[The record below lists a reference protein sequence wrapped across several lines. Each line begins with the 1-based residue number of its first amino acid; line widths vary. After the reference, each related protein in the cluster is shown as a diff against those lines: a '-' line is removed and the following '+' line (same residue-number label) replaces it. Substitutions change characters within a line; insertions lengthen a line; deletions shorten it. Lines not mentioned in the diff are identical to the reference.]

1 MDVMAI
7 AADDLGFAN
16 GMRGYTVRLRTDY
29 RVALIAEFALG
40 GPFQYRIGC
49 MYAMTA
55 DACYVLG
62 LVNTRTP
69 VHLCTALMTLQAG
82 RILLFNRLT

>member
-1 MDVMAI
+1 MDVMAV
-7 AADDLGFAN
+7 AADDLGFAD
-16 GMRGYTVRLRTDY
+16 GVCGYPVRLRTDY
-29 RVALIAEFALG
+29 RVALITEFALG
-40 GPFQYRIGC
+40 GPLQNRIGRVH
-49 MYAMTA
+49 AMTA
-55 DACYVLG
+55 DARHVLG

>member
-1 MDVMAI
+1 MAI

-16 GMRGYTVRLRTDY
+16 GMRGYPVRLRTDY

-40 GPFQYRIGC
+40 GPFQHCVGC

-55 DACYVLG
+55 DTRHVLS
-62 LVNTRTP
+62 LMNTRTP